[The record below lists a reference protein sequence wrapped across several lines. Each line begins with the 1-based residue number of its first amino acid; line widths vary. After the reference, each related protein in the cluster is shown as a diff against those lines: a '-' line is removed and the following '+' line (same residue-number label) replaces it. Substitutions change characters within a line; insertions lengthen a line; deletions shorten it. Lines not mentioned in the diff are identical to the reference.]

1 MAQAIWKT
9 QVETAMHDIGRDLAA
24 MTREAKHFLAGLSTT
39 ERLVLT
45 GLLMIGLFFLLLSQF
60 QKRDGAE
67 HGEGQFAGLLFLLV
81 AAATGAGWMMSGGHT
96 A

>member
-9 QVETAMHDIGRDLAA
+9 QVETALHFIARDLAG
-24 MTREAKHFLAGLSTT
+24 MEREARQFLAGLNTT

-67 HGEGQFAGLLFLLV
+67 NGEGKFAGFLFLLV
-81 AAATGAGWMMSGGHT
+81 AVAAGAGWMISGDT

>member
-1 MAQAIWKT
+1 MAQAIWKIRFDT
-9 QVETAMHDIGRDLAA
+9 VIQGIGRDLAA
-24 MTREAKHFLAGLSTT
+24 MAHDAKLFLTGLSTT

-67 HGEGQFAGLLFLLV
+67 HGEGKFAGFLFLLV
-81 AAATGAGWMMSGGHT
+81 AAAAGAGWMISGDT